1 MFNNYISYRT
11 IISAVALSTTITTTT
26 AEPPTTLTP
35 QATQSPAT
43 YHGTATQINLS
54 QTFNRNHQPVAYHR
68 HGAVVISNRIAL
80 MVIRS
85 SNSKGFPQKGMPTLL
100 QIK

>member
-26 AEPPTTLTP
+26 AEPP